1 MEICDFSYHHGAY
14 FHHEDGSELFCF
26 QQSVFSGVFFVDGI
40 YIVCYRIHCVENAG
54 QSYIRGFSSICHIAV
69 MMIVIY
75 CQSENQRIAA
85 CVSLSNCL
93 ILQKLSCCIFCIFDA
108 ETWVWADP
116 VYGKFSVTGADQ
128 DVFAHIDRAF
138 FFSDAPYKE
147 VIPWREVL
155 FFVNAQ
161 VNLVVFYKIRYKSGR
176 KSGVKQDS
184 RCLWHE
190 GSDQEFQAESATP
203 VII

>member
-1 MEICDFSYHHGAY
+1 MRLLPSWGWFRIVLFSA
-14 FHHEDGSELFCF
+14 ECIS
-26 QQSVFSGVFFVDGI
+26 SGVFFVDGI
-40 YIVCYRIHCVENAG
+40 YIVCCRIHCVENAG

-147 VIPWREVL
+147 VIPWSRSSVFRKCSGQFLL
-155 FFVNAQ
+155 FLQ
-161 VNLVVFYKIRYKSGR
+161 IR
-176 KSGVKQDS
+176 
-184 RCLWHE
+184 
-190 GSDQEFQAESATP
+190 
-203 VII
+203 

>member
-1 MEICDFSYHHGAY
+1 MILLYFFDFLHSPIRSPIFYDSLISLFCILDQIIVNTDFSRLDEEDYCGTSEFEVAFFLAFLYCGRIFMEICDFSYHHGAY

-40 YIVCYRIHCVENAG
+40 YIVCCRIHCVENAG

-93 ILQKLSCCIFCIFDA
+93 ILQKLSCCIFCIFGA
-108 ETWVWADP
+108 ET
-116 VYGKFSVTGADQ
+116 
-128 DVFAHIDRAF
+128 
-138 FFSDAPYKE
+138 
-147 VIPWREVL
+147 
-155 FFVNAQ
+155 
-161 VNLVVFYKIRYKSGR
+161 
-176 KSGVKQDS
+176 
-184 RCLWHE
+184 
-190 GSDQEFQAESATP
+190 
-203 VII
+203 

>member
-1 MEICDFSYHHGAY
+1 MRRIIVEPPNSKLPFFLAFLYCGRIFMEICDFSYHHGAY

-40 YIVCYRIHCVENAG
+40 YIVCCRIHCMENAG
-54 QSYIRGFSSICHIAV
+54 QSYIRGFPAICHIAV

-85 CVSLSNCL
+85 CVSLGNCL

-116 VYGKFSVTGADQ
+116 VYGSFPSQGWSGC
-128 DVFAHIDRAF
+128 FRA
-138 FFSDAPYKE
+138 Y
-147 VIPWREVL
+147 R
-155 FFVNAQ
+155 
-161 VNLVVFYKIRYKSGR
+161 
-176 KSGVKQDS
+176 SGVLLFG
-184 RCLWHE
+184 CAL
-190 GSDQEFQAESATP
+190 
-203 VII
+203 